1 MLQHILSFELPVAV
15 CTIYNTIPGLDG
27 ATKTALALFNEI
39 ILQEAAMAKVPVID
53 LRIICDELNDYSVIS
68 PIEPSDAG
76 GKKISQAIHTLLES
90 GDFVVNPKAIYA
102 DL

>member
-1 MLQHILSFELPVAV
+1 MLWHVLSVGLPVAV
-15 CTIYNTIPGLDG
+15 CTIYNTVPGLDS

-53 LRIICDELNDYSVIS
+53 LRIICNELSDYSDIS

-90 GDFVVNPKAIYA
+90 GDLIVNPKAVYA